1 MLTEIPMNQINSY
14 AVEACG
20 KINSSD
26 YQNVLGPHFDE
37 ARSQGLKL
45 RFLFH
50 LGDQFEGFTP
60 GAAWEDFKLG
70 LKHFRTLERCAV
82 VTDNEIVRGTSQFVG
97 AMIPCPV
104 KVFHN
109 YELEN
114 AKTWLA
120 STSLGLDY
128 FLDQSTGV
136 LRIELSAPLTSEDF
150 KELTHDVDSWLER
163 EGALRAI
170 VVHAAKFPGWEN
182 LGSMLSQLEF
192 IRDHHQK
199 IRRVA
204 LCVDGELPQILSSL
218 VQHFVAAEFKYFPAN
233 SLDEAMNWARSA

>member
-1 MLTEIPMNQINSY
+1 MISEIQMNQINSY
-14 AVEACG
+14 AVEAKG

-37 ARSQGLKL
+37 ARSQGKKL

-82 VTDNEIVRGTSQFVG
+82 VTDNEVVRGTSQFVG

-109 YELEN
+109 SELES
-114 AKTWLA
+114 AKSWL
-120 STSLGLDY
+120 STASLGLEY
-128 FLDQSTGV
+128 YLDQSTGV
-136 LRIELSAPLTSEDF
+136 LRVELSAPLESEDF
-150 KELTHDVDSWLER
+150 KELTHEVDSWLER
-163 EGALRAI
+163 GGALRAI

-182 LGSMLSQLEF
+182 VGSMLSHIEF

-204 LCVDGELPQILSSL
+204 LCMDGELPQIVSS
-218 VQHFVAAEFKYFPAN
+218 VGQHFVAAELKNFPAN
-233 SLDEAMNWARSA
+233 SLEEAMDWARRA